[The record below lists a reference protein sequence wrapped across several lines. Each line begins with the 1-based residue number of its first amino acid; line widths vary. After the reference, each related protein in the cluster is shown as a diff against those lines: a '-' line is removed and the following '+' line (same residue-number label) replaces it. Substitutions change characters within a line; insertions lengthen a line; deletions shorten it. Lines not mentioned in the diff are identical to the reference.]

1 LLKSCT
7 QLSQLLGNSQRPWMK
22 TTGVLPEAFAASIS
36 GSPARK
42 LMPCRTRLGRGDR
55 DVRDHVHGLFHLEGG
70 LLPLL
75 YPFILDPVGYVDRGS
90 LVPVKLIECIGK
102 GGGDFSADLLSNPS
116 AWISRAQRPYSAGTV

>member
-1 LLKSCT
+1 
-7 QLSQLLGNSQRPWMK
+7 
-22 TTGVLPEAFAASIS
+22 
-36 GSPARK
+36 
-42 LMPCRTRLGRGDR
+42 MPCRTRLGRGDR

-90 LVPVKLIECIGK
+90 LEPVKLLECIGK